1 MSGTPASGPTSGSP
15 FAARTIFVLI
25 ALGVVGFISFLLLS
39 AYADDLRPARNGGN
53 HALSNSAVGFSGI
66 AELVKRT
73 HGDVRFVRG
82 DADLDSDMLLVLTPG
97 PDTDPAAVKR
107 ILDRRQDLPTMVILP
122 KWMAAPL
129 PAKSG
134 WVQAVG
140 KLPGFLA
147 LQPVS
152 QVDVKAEI
160 GEDPRTGIRTISGTD
175 LESAFDG
182 PGGAALVAYVGES
195 VTTIVADPD
204 LFDNK
209 GLATVEGAERAMR
222 ILSQFAAP
230 DSPVAF
236 DLTLHGFGRN
246 PNLLKLA
253 FEAPFLPLTLCILLA
268 ALLAGWHAMLRFGPA
283 ALPERGI
290 AFGKRALA
298 ENGAALLRLARR
310 RHRTGERYATLTR
323 EAVAAATGA
332 PASLTGDALDRYLDR
347 LDREGEPFTSI
358 AARAADAPDTRSLLA
373 AARDL
378 HHWKRTVT
386 REHR

>member
-1 MSGTPASGPTSGSP
+1 MSATQTSPTP

-25 ALGVVGFISFLLLS
+25 ALSVVGFLSYLLLS
-39 AYADDLRPARNGGN
+39 AYADELRPAQNGGT
-53 HALSNSAVGFSGI
+53 HALSNSAVGFAGLADLI
-66 AELVKRT
+66 KRT
-73 HGDVRFVRG
+73 HGDVRLVRRE
-82 DADLDSDMLLVLTPG
+82 ADLANDTLLVLTP
-97 PDTDPAAVKR
+97 DASTDPAAVKR

-122 KWMAAPL
+122 KWIVTPL
-129 PAKSG
+129 PAKAN
-134 WVQAVG
+134 WVRSTGTLPTFIAAMPVSSVG
-140 KLPGFLA
+140 KVEIRDAPHGKFRT
-147 LQPVS
+147 VS
-152 QVDVKAEI
+152 
-160 GEDPRTGIRTISGTD
+160 GPT
-175 LESAFDG
+175 LEAAFEAPDG
-182 PGGAALVAYVGES
+182 SALVAYVGDS

-204 LFDNK
+204 LFNNQ

-253 FEAPFLPLTLCILLA
+253 FEAPFLPLTLCVLLA

-283 ALPERGI
+283 ALPDRGV

-310 RHRTGERYATLTR
+310 RHRTGERYATLVR
-323 EAVAAATGA
+323 EAVATSTGA
-332 PASLTGDALDRYLDR
+332 PPGLTGDALDRYLDR
-347 LDREGEPFTSI
+347 LDREGEPFLSI
-358 AARAADAPDTRSLLA
+358 TARAANARDTRGLLA

-378 HHWKRTVT
+378 YHWKRTVT
-386 REHR
+386 RENR